1 MALLADQLRAFAAS
15 RLLGE
20 AAPPPSA
27 DEPGAGDAAMAMPA
41 PPGIMPGVA
50 DSASAGIAAR
60 VTRVAQK
67 VLRGLPDL
75 IIDDLMQN
83 RGWQI
88 RATTLHA
95 PVEEAIIAAMSA
107 TDLDEK
113 LALAIGA
120 AVEKAVLNQS
130 RIPGVGG

>member
-1 MALLADQLRAFAAS
+1 MALLAEQLRAFAAS

-20 AAPPPSA
+20 AAPPVA
-27 DEPGAGDAAMAMPA
+27 DEPGAGDAAMSTPA

-50 DSASAGIAAR
+50 DSATANIAAR

-95 PVEEAIIAAMSA
+95 PVEEAIIAAMGA

-113 LALAIGA
+113 LAIAIGK
-120 AVEKAVLNQS
+120 AVEQAVLNQS
-130 RIPGVGG
+130 TIPGVGG